1 MITSKNLKEW
11 CEATSKTNQEFSK
24 LRKDRRENND
34 WMGKEIRSFFEQFT
48 EVDKVIILPDGSMI
62 LVYLKGKLDLKDS
75 RLQKLPMPMEIGLDG
90 IELQIRLY
98 PDIVK
103 DEP

>member
-1 MITSKNLKEW
+1 
-11 CEATSKTNQEFSK
+11 
-24 LRKDRRENND
+24 
-34 WMGKEIRSFFEQFT
+34 MGKEIRSFFEQFT
-48 EVDKVIILPDGSMI
+48 EVDKVIILPDGSLI